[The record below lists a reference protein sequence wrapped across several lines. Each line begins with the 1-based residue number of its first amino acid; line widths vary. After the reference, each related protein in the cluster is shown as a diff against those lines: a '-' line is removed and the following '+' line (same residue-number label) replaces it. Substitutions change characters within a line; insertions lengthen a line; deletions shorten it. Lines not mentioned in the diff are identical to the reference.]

1 VITVKRNSE
10 TITTKER
17 IFETAL
23 NLFAEKGYEATSIR
37 DITKAVGL
45 SVAAFYNHF
54 TSKNELLQAVYDF
67 YRGLDNAEIEAEP
80 DIERMVDQMSPFD
93 IFDQMAHQIYESL
106 HDEKLVKLTRIIINE
121 QYTNETASE
130 IAFRDRQ
137 ALLSFMVKLF
147 SVMASKGKISV
158 KEPEALGRLVGYMY
172 LGFAEENI
180 HASILGAQD
189 PTTVINN
196 QLRLIHSLLREFVV

>member
-1 VITVKRNSE
+1 MKRE
-10 TITTKER
+10 PAAITTKER

-37 DITKAVGL
+37 DITKATGL

-54 TSKNELLQAVYDF
+54 ASKNELLQAIYNF
-67 YRGLDNAEIEAEP
+67 YRSLDNADAETKA
-80 DIERMVDQMSPFD
+80 DFEQMVDQMSPYE
-93 IFDQMAHQIYESL
+93 IFDNMGKQIIESL
-106 HDEKLVKLTRIIINE
+106 RNEKLVKLTRIIIHE
-121 QYTNETASE
+121 QYTNETARE
-130 IAFRDRQ
+130 IAYKDRQ
-137 ALLSFMVKLF
+137 ALLSSMVKLF

-158 KEPEALGRLVGYMY
+158 KEPEALGRLAGYMY

-189 PTTVINN
+189 PAAVIDN
-196 QLRLIHSLLREFVV
+196 QLRLVHSLLREFVA

>member
-1 VITVKRNSE
+1 MTVKRNSAA
-10 TITTKER
+10 ITTKER

-54 TSKNELLQAVYDF
+54 AGKNELLQAVYDF
-67 YRGLDNAEIEAEP
+67 YRGLNNTEATAQP
-80 DIERMVDQMSPFD
+80 DVEQMVDQMSPSE
-93 IFDQMAHQIYESL
+93 IFDQMAHQIIETL
-106 HDEKLVKLTRIIINE
+106 RDEKLVKLTRIIINE
-121 QYTNETASE
+121 QFTNETARE
-130 IAFRDRQ
+130 IADKDRQ
-137 ALLSFMVKLF
+137 VILSSMVKLF
-147 SVMASKGKISV
+147 SVMAGKGRIRV
-158 KEPEALGRLVGYMY
+158 KEPETMGRLVGYMY

-189 PTTVINN
+189 PTTVVNN
-196 QLRLIHSLLREFVV
+196 QLSLVHSLLREFVV